1 MASASGV
8 PADRQ
13 RLIFRGRV
21 LPSDAE
27 RLRDVAGFRDGDAL
41 HMVASS
47 SAPPIGGDARATDTA
62 TRGASLETAVETGVG
77 SVTLPSSALG
87 ELDVPGVLD
96 ALFAETARDLAAA
109 AAGSTSVAA
118 AALNNINPLNPEPWN
133 VRVQVRSSPNGPTP
147 GGAAGVGPVRFPRIG
162 VGNASSASA
171 YADPVAAATRHA
183 AFVRRVARELAS
195 DPHGVSRGDG
205 ATLRARGNEDDDRLS
220 RPSSHPERGPEGGP
234 EGSSRD
240 AGEGDDAALAEGDAS
255 ATRCTHFGVQCD
267 ACGVV
272 PIVGVRYKSTSRADY
287 DLCETCHGAGRVR
300 GVAPPEGPFAAL
312 RSPLPGLVPPPTAAP
327 AALARP
333 RAATRAVPGEEAR
346 DAAEDS
352 DASATA
358 IEQLRRRAPPVMTA
372 GALASALAE
381 AAAAARETAPA
392 LEAAAASLR
401 EMESFSSPSASSSS
415 LSSDRLHE
423 IQGQTLRASMA
434 AHGAG
439 SLLMELARL
448 ASSAQVAGGAAAAPD
463 FLTELAR
470 GLGVAGDAG
479 TRGGAETAF
488 LAPPLVYLD
497 PRGGTQPLSGM
508 GARQVP
514 NLLSGVYGGA
524 QLGAAGGQVPGSIPP
539 GAPRPSRFAAP
550 NGASASAAGPGPGP
564 APGATLEAE
573 MNALSQGLARNSE
586 GLARNSRRL
595 EALRAAAESP
605 PGNAMSRL
613 EARMNDVFEGL
624 ARNARMLEEMRAA
637 AESAPARNPNGA
649 MRALRGGIGALGGVA
664 RFAMRPFS
672 FLRRRAG
679 MRDRTRDP
687 TEDFPERAAGGN
699 ARADAPP
706 RRRAESAP
714 AAGTRSTAAAAPTAN
729 ARVPPPRPD
738 AARPASA
745 DAAAARS
752 PPASAPPQRSTFNF
766 RFESNVRVA
775 RRPEGDAAAQQRLRA
790 RAAPPQQA
798 QAEGPHAQQA
808 QAQQTQTQ
816 QAQAQ
821 QAQAQQAHAQQAQA
835 QQAQAQQAQAQA
847 HARAAAGAQAA
858 AAASFQQGIG
868 ALLNHLQRGGNLAPG
883 TRMRLVPTAE
893 GGFTLEPAGAAEP
906 SGGGTA
912 TVAATPATPASTPAP
927 ATPDPE
933 PAREPAATTTAA
945 TTATAVTTATAAT
958 TATTTSTANAN
969 ATPTATATTPSPES
983 PPSGRGL
990 DSTEGGASA
999 SVPLADLG
1007 GPRGVGPGLP
1017 PRDPSRAP
1025 KPRPSELPRQD
1036 SLD

>member
-47 SAPPIGGDARATDTA
+47 PISPPIGGDARATDTA
-62 TRGASLETAVETGVG
+62 GQSASVETAVETGVG
-77 SVTLPSSALG
+77 SVTLPARALG
-87 ELDVPGVLD
+87 SLDVPGVLD

-109 AAGSTSVAA
+109 AAGSSTSVGTSTGT
-118 AALNNINPLNPEPWN
+118 LNPLNPLNSVNPEPWN
-133 VRVQVRSSPNGPTP
+133 VRVQVSSGPNSVTP
-147 GGAAGVGPVRFPRIG
+147 GGVAGIGPVRFARG
-162 VGNASSASA
+162 VGNASSVSA

-205 ATLRARGNEDDDRLS
+205 AETGSRDDENESENHLS
-220 RPSSHPERGPEGGP
+220 RPSSDP
-234 EGSSRD
+234 EGSSRED
-240 AGEGDDAALAEGDAS
+240 TGDDAALAQGDDARREGDAS

-267 ACGVV
+267 TCGVV

-346 DAAEDS
+346 SPAAEDATS
-352 DASATA
+352 SSTTA

-372 GALASALAE
+372 GALASALAD

-401 EMESFSSPSASSSS
+401 SLSMDSFSSPSSSSP
-415 LSSDRLHE
+415 SSDRLHE
-423 IQGQTLRASMA
+423 IQGQTLRASSVS
-434 AHGAG
+434 HGLG

-463 FLTELAR
+463 FLNELAR

-479 TRGGAETAF
+479 TQGDGVSSTAF

-524 QLGAAGGQVPGSIPP
+524 PLGAAGGQVPGSAESINRLIPP
-539 GAPRPSRFAAP
+539 GAPRPSRGAAP

-564 APGATLEAE
+564 APGAT
-573 MNALSQGLARNSE
+573 RD
-586 GLARNSRRL
+586 
-595 EALRAAAESP
+595 LRAAAESP
-605 PGNAMSRL
+605 PGNAIRRL

-664 RFAMRPFS
+664 RFALRPFS

-679 MRDRTRDP
+679 ARDRTRDP
-687 TEDFPERAAGGN
+687 TEDFPERAAGGY
-699 ARADAPP
+699 AHVDVPL

-714 AAGTRSTAAAAPTAN
+714 AAGTGSAAAAPTAN

-738 AARPASA
+738 AANP
-745 DAAAARS
+745 

-775 RRPEGDAAAQQRLRA
+775 RRPEGDAAAQQPRQA

-798 QAEGPHAQQA
+798 QAEGPQA
-808 QAQQTQTQ
+808 Q
-816 QAQAQ
+816 
-821 QAQAQQAHAQQAQA
+821 QA

-847 HARAAAGAQAA
+847 HARAAAAAQAS

-868 ALLNHLQRGGNLAPG
+868 ALLNHLQSGGNLAPG

-912 TVAATPATPASTPAP
+912 TAPATPATPASTPAP

-933 PAREPAATTTAA
+933 PAREPAATTA
-945 TTATAVTTATAAT
+945 
-958 TATTTSTANAN
+958 ATTTST
-969 ATPTATATTPSPES
+969 TTATATATATATPTTPSATPA

-990 DSTEGGASA
+990 GSTEGGASA

-1017 PRDPSRAP
+1017 PRAERAP

>member
-47 SAPPIGGDARATDTA
+47 PISPPIGGDARATDTA
-62 TRGASLETAVETGVG
+62 GQSASVETAVETGVG
-77 SVTLPSSALG
+77 SVTLPARALG
-87 ELDVPGVLD
+87 SLDVPGVLD

-109 AAGSTSVAA
+109 AAGSSTSVGTSTGT
-118 AALNNINPLNPEPWN
+118 LNPLNPLNPEPWN
-133 VRVQVRSSPNGPTP
+133 VRVQVSSGSAGTTP
-147 GGAAGVGPVRFPRIG
+147 GGVAGVGPVRFPRHV
-162 VGNASSASA
+162 VGNPSSVSA

-205 ATLRARGNEDDDRLS
+205 AETGSRDDENENENHLS
-220 RPSSHPERGPEGGP
+220 RPSSDP
-234 EGSSRD
+234 EGSSRED
-240 AGEGDDAALAEGDAS
+240 TGDDAALAQGDDARREGDAS

-267 ACGVV
+267 TCGVV

-346 DAAEDS
+346 SPAAEDATS
-352 DASATA
+352 SSTTA

-372 GALASALAE
+372 GALASALAD

-401 EMESFSSPSASSSS
+401 SLSMESFSSPSSSSS
-415 LSSDRLHE
+415 SSDRLHE
-423 IQGQTLRASMA
+423 IQGQTLRASSVS
-434 AHGAG
+434 HGLG

-463 FLTELAR
+463 FLNELAR

-479 TRGGAETAF
+479 TQGDGVSSTAF

-524 QLGAAGGQVPGSIPP
+524 PLGAAGGQVPGSAESINRLIPP
-539 GAPRPSRFAAP
+539 GAPRPSRGAAP
-550 NGASASAAGPGPGP
+550 NGASASAAGPGPAP
-564 APGATLEAE
+564 APGAT
-573 MNALSQGLARNSE
+573 RD
-586 GLARNSRRL
+586 
-595 EALRAAAESP
+595 LRAAAESP
-605 PGNAMSRL
+605 PGNAIRRL

-664 RFAMRPFS
+664 RFALRPFS

-679 MRDRTRDP
+679 ARDRTRDP
-687 TEDFPERAAGGN
+687 TEDFPERAAGGY
-699 ARADAPP
+699 AHVDVPL

-714 AAGTRSTAAAAPTAN
+714 AAGTGSAAAAPTAN

-738 AARPASA
+738 AANP
-745 DAAAARS
+745 

-775 RRPEGDAAAQQRLRA
+775 RRPEGDAAAQQQQQQRQQ
-790 RAAPPQQA
+790 QQA
-798 QAEGPHAQQA
+798 QHAQA
-808 QAQQTQTQ
+808 SPEAS
-816 QAQAQ
+816 
-821 QAQAQQAHAQQAQA
+821 
-835 QQAQAQQAQAQA
+835 QAQAQA
-847 HARAAAGAQAA
+847 RAAAAAQAA

-868 ALLNHLQRGGNLAPG
+868 ALLNHLQQGGNVAPG
-883 TRMRLVPTAE
+883 ARMRLVPTAE

-906 SGGGTA
+906 PRGEGAGGTAGGGTA
-912 TVAATPATPASTPAP
+912 GGGTAGGGTVPASPASPASPATPASTPAP

-933 PAREPAATTTAA
+933 PEP
-945 TTATAVTTATAAT
+945 ATAAT
-958 TATTTSTANAN
+958 D
-969 ATPTATATTPSPES
+969 ATARAASTVADLSS
-983 PPSGRGL
+983 RGTG
-990 DSTEGGASA
+990 STEGHVPESEPRIAEPSRSPASA
-999 SVPLADLG
+999 TG

-1017 PRDPSRAP
+1017 PRASARAP

>member
-1 MASASGV
+1 VASASGV

-47 SAPPIGGDARATDTA
+47 PISPPIGGDARLTDTA
-62 TRGASLETAVETGVG
+62 GQSASVETAVETGVG
-77 SVTLPSSALG
+77 SVTLPARALG
-87 ELDVPGVLD
+87 SLDVPGVLD

-109 AAGSTSVAA
+109 AAGSSTSVGTSTGT
-118 AALNNINPLNPEPWN
+118 LNPLNPLNPEPWN
-133 VRVQVRSSPNGPTP
+133 VRVQVSSGPNSVTP
-147 GGAAGVGPVRFPRIG
+147 GGVAGIGPVRFARG
-162 VGNASSASA
+162 VGNASSVSA

-205 ATLRARGNEDDDRLS
+205 AETGSRDDENESENHLS
-220 RPSSHPERGPEGGP
+220 RPSSDP
-234 EGSSRD
+234 EGSSRED
-240 AGEGDDAALAEGDAS
+240 TGDDAALAQGDDARREGDAS

-267 ACGVV
+267 TCGVV

-346 DAAEDS
+346 SPAAEDATS
-352 DASATA
+352 SSTTA

-372 GALASALAE
+372 GALASALAD

-401 EMESFSSPSASSSS
+401 SLSMESFSSPSSSSS
-415 LSSDRLHE
+415 SSDRLHE
-423 IQGQTLRASMA
+423 IQGQTLRASSVS
-434 AHGAG
+434 HGLG

-463 FLTELAR
+463 FLNELAR

-479 TRGGAETAF
+479 TQGDGVSSTAF

-524 QLGAAGGQVPGSIPP
+524 PLGAAGGQVPGSAESINRLIPP
-539 GAPRPSRFAAP
+539 GAPFRPSRGAAP

-564 APGATLEAE
+564 APGAT
-573 MNALSQGLARNSE
+573 RD
-586 GLARNSRRL
+586 
-595 EALRAAAESP
+595 LRAAAESP
-605 PGNAMSRL
+605 PGNAIRRL

-664 RFAMRPFS
+664 RFALRPFS

-679 MRDRTRDP
+679 ARDRTRDP
-687 TEDFPERAAGGN
+687 TEDFPERAAGGY
-699 ARADAPP
+699 AHVDVPL

-714 AAGTRSTAAAAPTAN
+714 AAGTGSAAAAPTAN

-738 AARPASA
+738 AANP
-745 DAAAARS
+745 

-775 RRPEGDAAAQQRLRA
+775 RRPEGDAAAQQRRQA

-798 QAEGPHAQQA
+798 QAEGRRRNMRRRNRRRRNRRRRNKP
-808 QAQQTQTQ
+808 
-816 QAQAQ
+816 
-821 QAQAQQAHAQQAQA
+821 
-835 QQAQAQQAQAQA
+835 
-847 HARAAAGAQAA
+847 GAQ
-858 AAASFQQGIG
+858 
-868 ALLNHLQRGGNLAPG
+868 RRRTLAPPPP
-883 TRMRLVPTAE
+883 RRRRRRLR
-893 GGFTLEPAGAAEP
+893 
-906 SGGGTA
+906 S
-912 TVAATPATPASTPAP
+912 S
-927 ATPDPE
+927 
-933 PAREPAATTTAA
+933 R
-945 TTATAVTTATAAT
+945 
-958 TATTTSTANAN
+958 
-969 ATPTATATTPSPES
+969 
-983 PPSGRGL
+983 
-990 DSTEGGASA
+990 ASA
-999 SVPLADLG
+999 LF
-1007 GPRGVGPGLP
+1007 
-1017 PRDPSRAP
+1017 
-1025 KPRPSELPRQD
+1025 
-1036 SLD
+1036 